1 MHVDMMPSEAG
12 PSTASPR
19 DVAEAHPVPAYSRR
33 WELGMLRAMC
43 LGRGVEYSVCD
54 SNEELL
60 SKLAAGV
67 PPADPSP
74 SADPLPAAAM
84 ASRPDDLLP
93 MLSISELRRQCRV
106 RSVDY
111 SISDTSAQLVEK
123 LAAASPAA

>member
-1 MHVDMMPSEAG
+1 
-12 PSTASPR
+12 
-19 DVAEAHPVPAYSRR
+19 
-33 WELGMLRAMC
+33 MLRAMC

-67 PPADPSP
+67 TPVHPSP
-74 SADPLPAAAM
+74 SDDPLPAAAM
-84 ASRPDDLLP
+84 AGRPDDLLP

-111 SISDTSAQLVEK
+111 SISDTAAQLVEK